1 MCVVRAGSG
10 GHAGLTLPE
19 VSSPGSCPIC
29 EGADL
34 QFVLEQPEARYFAR
48 RIFRCRTC
56 GVGFVFPAPSLEAL
70 AELYSRA
77 TYFEEHRGD
86 DCRSPGWERAR
97 VRVRFIRALIRCRK
111 RIWGRPPVLLEVG
124 PGNGEFL
131 LEACSAGWTVEG
143 LELSAR
149 WAETLTAR
157 TGIRVASADSL
168 ASYQGVKKFDVIAM
182 WEVVEHYRDP
192 LNEIRSAFDHLQPG
206 GLLAMSTPNYGSL
219 RARIYGARW
228 RGFWEG
234 WEHLFFF
241 APDSLGV
248 LLKRA
253 GFTSSRFVT
262 RKINAFLLK
271 PLEYIGLGNVLE
283 AYAWKPE

>member
-1 MCVVRAGSG
+1 M
-10 GHAGLTLPE
+10 TLPE
-19 VSSPGSCPIC
+19 VSSPGFCPVC
-29 EGADL
+29 ESADL
-34 QFVLEQPEARYFAR
+34 QFVLEQAEARYFAR

-56 GVGFVFPAPSLEAL
+56 GVGFVFPAPSPEVL
-70 AELYSRA
+70 AEIYSRA

-86 DCRSPGWERAR
+86 DRRSPGWERAR
-97 VRVRFIRALIRCRK
+97 LRVRFIRALMRRRGRIRA
-111 RIWGRPPVLLEVG
+111 RPPDLLEVG

-131 LEACSAGWTVEG
+131 LEARSAGWTVEG
-143 LELSAR
+143 LELSSR
-149 WAETLTAR
+149 WAETLSAR
-157 TGIRVASADSL
+157 TGIRVTSADSL
-168 ASYQGVKKFDVIAM
+168 ASYPVVKKFDVIAM

-192 LNEIRSAFDHLQPG
+192 LNEIRFAFEYLQPG
-206 GLLAMSTPNYGSL
+206 GLLALSTPNYGSL

-241 APDSLGV
+241 APDSLAI

-253 GFTSSRFVT
+253 GFTSFRFVT

-271 PLEYIGLGNVLE
+271 PLEYMGLGNVLE
-283 AYAWKPE
+283 AYACKPE